1 MTQALSPAPAAYRR
15 RLFHARDAPPDN
27 CTEVWWIQGDRY
39 FCDARF
45 TTGVSGRPEFHMGF
59 AGELEPTGVA
69 ADEFEWVHAIT
80 AGASFGSADVGQLF
94 EVPGWGLLEVGRG
107 FDYVE
112 LWQRCSDE
120 VEPMWET
127 RGIDES
133 GTEAVVVC
141 VGDRF
146 GLALGPDAA
155 GNRPVS
161 VHIGARHIGSLLDG
175 SRDASSLDPTPH
187 DAAAPAPPE
196 WRAEHSSWALR
207 DPLHFSIDPTPDGGF
222 TLSWRAGDLSGSPM
236 HFHPILQG
244 ARS

>member
-1 MTQALSPAPAAYRR
+1 MTQALSPTPAAYRR

-39 FCDARF
+39 FCDARI
-45 TTGVSGRPEFHMGF
+45 TTDASGRPEFHMGF
-59 AGELEPTGVA
+59 AGELEPTGVE

-80 AGASFGSADVGQLF
+80 AGASFGSADIGQIF

-120 VEPMWET
+120 AEPVWEA
-127 RGIDES
+127 RCVDEN
-133 GTEAVVVC
+133 GTEALVVC

-155 GNRPVS
+155 GNRPAS
-161 VHIGARHIGSLLDG
+161 VHIG
-175 SRDASSLDPTPH
+175 SRVGGAHDTASREAAPH
-187 DAAAPAPPE
+187 DAASPAPPE
-196 WRAEHSSWALR
+196 WHAEHSSWDLP
-207 DPLHFSIDPTPDGGF
+207 DPLRFSLSPEPDGGF
-222 TLSWRAGDLSGSPM
+222 ALSWRAGDLSGAPM

-244 ARS
+244 VRS

>member
-1 MTQALSPAPAAYRR
+1 MTQALSPTPAAYRR

-45 TTGVSGRPEFHMGF
+45 TTDASGRPEFHMGF
-59 AGELEPTGVA
+59 AGELEPTGVE

-80 AGASFGSADVGQLF
+80 AGASFGSADIGQIF

-120 VEPMWET
+120 AEPVWEA
-127 RGIDES
+127 RGVDEN
-133 GTEAVVVC
+133 GTEALVVC

-146 GLALGPDAA
+146 GLALDPDAA
-155 GNRPVS
+155 GNRPAS
-161 VHIGARHIGSLLDG
+161 VHIGSVLDH
-175 SRDASSLDPTPH
+175 SRDDPSLGPAPL
-187 DAAAPAPPE
+187 DAALPQGRT
-196 WRAEHSSWALR
+196 WHAEHSSWALR

-222 TLSWRAGDLSGSPM
+222 SLSWRAGELSGAPM
-236 HFHPILQG
+236 HFHPIRQG
-244 ARS
+244 VRS